1 MLIYLIVIC
10 MLVLVESFA
19 EDFLKEKYSTK
30 NIFSFERT
38 FFPDF
43 LAPCVKHKDYLW
55 QLSIP

>member
-19 EDFLKEKYSTK
+19 EDFLKEKYYTK

-38 FFPDF
+38 FF
-43 LAPCVKHKDYLW
+43 
-55 QLSIP
+55 LSFSSMFQT